1 MRRPKVLEDAQ
12 FYMKKPV
19 DSILTMLELYPEYFQ
34 IDPNKEK
41 PGDKQGEGTFVGLLE
56 YPDDAAGLSRVPTVR
71 DAEPA
76 ESGMIASSSVDP
88 VMAGAAAHRTRRAA
102 GLRVPEEQVF
112 GVDEASLKKQL
123 AQERRRTREALQR
136 VKAS

>member
-1 MRRPKVLEDAQ
+1 M
-12 FYMKKPV
+12 
-19 DSILTMLELYPEYFQ
+19 
-34 IDPNKEK
+34 
-41 PGDKQGEGTFVGLLE
+41 
-56 YPDDAAGLSRVPTVR
+56 R

-88 VMAGAAAHRTRRAA
+88 VMAGAAAHRTRRVA
-102 GLRVPEEQVF
+102 GLRAPEEEQVF

-123 AQERRRTREALQR
+123 AQERRRTREAMQR